1 MSDTVERFLSAREIA
16 GRLSVSEI
24 TVRRMI
30 SSGRLPSVRPTERLV
45 RVPESAVNELLDSA
59 ATGNGKP

>member
-1 MSDTVERFLSAREIA
+1 MSDESDRFLSPRDIA
-16 GRLSVSEI
+16 GRLSVSEV

-45 RVPESAVNELLDSA
+45 RVPESAVNELLRSSVKA
-59 ATGNGKP
+59 SRS